1 MKEND
6 VDDDGDGDENGAPE
20 TNPHSQKR
28 LAIVVSNAIIVAF
41 AVTASEFRNNY
52 VRDRRRLLHRE
63 EGRDRYRS

>member
-6 VDDDGDGDENGAPE
+6 VDDDGDENGAPE

-52 VRDRRRLLHRE
+52 VRQAPSAASRRGER
-63 EGRDRYRS
+63 